1 VGTER
6 LLLAVEKSSWRNIT
20 ITSIDMHPTGRIDPR
35 MRFYTKDECEDW
47 LGGRGRAKPD
57 AIPEIHRAHV
67 HYPTSPGRILYL
79 AHWVAGSLMY
89 RDPALVWIAE
99 WGIWGSSENWHLYY
113 KLRQSYGDLR
123 LLHEAPG
130 HLFLGHESEDLTSFL
145 QVAMLNGWGGYI
157 LTQADYVNAF
167 FSHDEYID
175 FFAAQGGLGVLDD
188 IRKEFGTV
196 EHPPKEV

>member
-1 VGTER
+1 
-6 LLLAVEKSSWRNIT
+6 
-20 ITSIDMHPTGRIDPR
+20 
-35 MRFYTKDECEDW
+35 MRFYTKDECEEW
-47 LGGRGRAKPD
+47 LHGKGRVKPEET
-57 AIPEIHRAHV
+57 PEVHRGHV
-67 HYPTSPGRILYL
+67 HYPTTTGRMFYL
-79 AHWVAGSLMY
+79 AQWIGNSLLF
-89 RDPALVWIAE
+89 RNPALVWITE
-99 WGIWGSSENWHLYY
+99 WGIWSSSENWHLYY

-145 QVAMLNGWGGYI
+145 QIAMLNGWGGYI
-157 LTQADYVNAF
+157 LTQFDYVNAF

-175 FFAAQGGLGVLDD
+175 FFANQSGLRLLED